1 MSKTKNKNNKAIFIL
16 VILVLLAA
24 FLVIASMIK
33 NPESGWKFGRAN
45 LAGDELLLNSKWVW
59 QETGFPNGS
68 RIEGPGGDL
77 FVVFFGDDGRLTS
90 TTDCNSLFANFSTY
104 GEILNIGEIASTKIY
119 CGPATLEGEYLSE
132 LERAKSFEI
141 SGRELKIH
149 LEENTGVMKFAKV
162 N

>member
-1 MSKTKNKNNKAIFIL
+1 MSTKKKDRRIL
-16 VILVLLAA
+16 FWALALLLIAVVLMVLS
-24 FLVIASMIK
+24 VIK
-33 NPESGWKFGRAN
+33 NPDSRWKFGRAN

-77 FVVFFGDDGRLTS
+77 FVLFFDDNGRLTS

-132 LERAKSFEI
+132 LSRAKSFEI
-141 SGRELKIH
+141 FGRELKIH
-149 LEENTGVMKFAKV
+149 LNDSTGTMKFNKID
-162 N
+162 